1 MKKVLLIAVCAVL
14 SLTAS
19 AQRATSQSSSFFS
32 TEKADQPITFGVRVG
47 GNLSTMTGDIDDVK
61 SRFGFNVGVSVDIP
75 LLQSLYLQTG
85 LYASQKG
92 FKGDGYD
99 LKANPLYLEIPILA
113 SYRYNFSDATQLQV
127 NFGPY
132 MAYGIS
138 GKLKSS
144 EEDEK
149 FETDFFDDN
158 AAKKFDAGLQVG
170 AGVTVSKFYIGC
182 AYQFGLTNISDMDE
196 VDMKNSNFMFNIGYN
211 F

>member
-1 MKKVLLIAVCAVL
+1 MKKVLLIAVCAIL

-19 AQRATSQSSSFFS
+19 AQRATSSSSSFFS
-32 TEKADQPITFGVRVG
+32 TEKADQPVTFGVRVG

-61 SRFGFNVGVSVDIP
+61 SRFGFNVGVNVDIP

-85 LYASQKG
+85 LYATQKG
-92 FKGDGYD
+92 CKGDGYD
-99 LKANPLYLEIPILA
+99 MKMNPLYLEIPVLA

-138 GKLKSS
+138 GKFKYEGH
-144 EEDEK
+144 EE
-149 FETDFFDDN
+149 DFFDDGG
-158 AAKKFDAGLQVG
+158 AKKFDAGLQIG

-182 AYQFGLTNISDMDE
+182 AYQFGLTNISDSDDG
-196 VDMKNSNFMFNIGYN
+196 DMKNSNFMFNIGYN